1 MAIARE
7 VFPLMAALKELH
19 REILALRKDI
29 DELRD
34 EVGSGGIQFV
44 LDEGADSE
52 TDSETESETGSVQS
66 APF

>member
-7 VFPLMAALKELH
+7 MFPLMAALKELH

-34 EVGSGGIQFV
+34 EVGNGGIQFV
-44 LDEGADSE
+44 LDDNEEVEVG
-52 TDSETESETGSVQS
+52 SETESVQS